1 MFNNF
6 HQQNTNRSINLN
18 QNTNANIN
26 FMNKNLNTFRHFNNN
41 NNNNNN
47 NNFNNMNMMNNF
59 NNMNMNFVNN
69 NMINQPNMNINNNN
83 IYNMMQNSVNFKK
96 DLLRRSSTEKDP
108 VKIQMKIAL
117 GLNNNR
123 PYENYLKGGNQ
134 TPAFMKQSSSDNIP
148 KGLDDK
154 INVVFQVMKGNIH
167 NRAFNKTDTIQQMLL
182 KFIKSLGLLEK
193 HLDNIYFLFN
203 ATNLNTI
210 TNKNQTLVQYGIKD
224 GSRVTII
231 DLNNIIGA

>member
-6 HQQNTNRSINLN
+6 PQPNTNRPMNLN

-26 FMNKNLNTFRHFNNN
+26 FMNQNPNTFRPI
-41 NNNNNN
+41 NN

-59 NNMNMNFVNN
+59 NNNMNMNFMNN
-69 NMINQPNMNINNNN
+69 NMINQSNINMNDN

-96 DLLRRSSTEKDP
+96 DLLRRSLTEKDP

-167 NRAFNKTDTIQQMLL
+167 NRTFNKTDTIQQMLL

-210 TNKNQTLVQYGIKD
+210 TNKNQTLVQFGIKD
-224 GSRVTII
+224 GSKVTII
-231 DLNNIIGA
+231 DMGNIIGA

>member
-6 HQQNTNRSINLN
+6 PQQNTNRPMNLN

-26 FMNKNLNTFRHFNNN
+26 FMNQNPNTFRPI
-41 NNNNNN
+41 NN

-59 NNMNMNFVNN
+59 NNNMNMNFMNN
-69 NMINQPNMNINNNN
+69 NMINQSNINMNNNN

-210 TNKNQTLVQYGIKD
+210 TNKNQTLVQFGIKD
-224 GSRVTII
+224 GSKVTII
-231 DLNNIIGA
+231 DMGNIIGA

>member
-6 HQQNTNRSINLN
+6 PQQNTNRPMNLN

-26 FMNKNLNTFRHFNNN
+26 FMNKNPNTFRPI
-41 NNNNNN
+41 NN

-59 NNMNMNFVNN
+59 NNNMNMNFMNN
-69 NMINQPNMNINNNN
+69 NMINQSNMNMNNNN

-96 DLLRRSSTEKDP
+96 DLLRRSLTEKDP

-148 KGLDDK
+148 KGSDDK

-210 TNKNQTLVQYGIKD
+210 SNKNQTLVQFGIKD
-224 GSRVTII
+224 GSKVTII
-231 DLNNIIGA
+231 DMGNIIGA

>member
-6 HQQNTNRSINLN
+6 PQPNTNRPMNLN

-26 FMNKNLNTFRHFNNN
+26 FMNKNPNTFRPI
-41 NNNNNN
+41 NN
-47 NNFNNMNMMNNF
+47 NNFNNMNIMNNF
-59 NNMNMNFVNN
+59 NNNMNMNFMNN
-69 NMINQPNMNINNNN
+69 NMINQSNINMNDN

-96 DLLRRSSTEKDP
+96 DLLRRSLTEKDP

-224 GSRVTII
+224 GSKVTII
-231 DLNNIIGA
+231 DLKNIIGA

>member
-6 HQQNTNRSINLN
+6 PQPNTNRPMNLN

-26 FMNKNLNTFRHFNNN
+26 FMNQNPNTFRPI
-41 NNNNNN
+41 NN

-59 NNMNMNFVNN
+59 NNNMNMNFMNN
-69 NMINQPNMNINNNN
+69 NMINQPNMNMNNNN
-83 IYNMMQNSVNFKK
+83 IYDMMQNSVNFKK

-148 KGLDDK
+148 KGSDDK

-210 TNKNQTLVQYGIKD
+210 SNKNQTLVQYGIKD
-224 GSRVTII
+224 GSKVTII
-231 DLNNIIGA
+231 DMGNIIGA

>member
-6 HQQNTNRSINLN
+6 PQPNTNRPMNLN

-26 FMNKNLNTFRHFNNN
+26 FMNQNPNTFRHFNNN
-41 NNNNNN
+41 NNN
-47 NNFNNMNMMNNF
+47 F
-59 NNMNMNFVNN
+59 NNMNMNFMNN
-69 NMINQPNMNINNNN
+69 NMINQSNINMNDN

-96 DLLRRSSTEKDP
+96 DLLRRCSTEKDP

-148 KGLDDK
+148 KGSDDK

-210 TNKNQTLVQYGIKD
+210 TNKNQTLVQFGIKD
-224 GSRVTII
+224 GSKVTII
-231 DLNNIIGA
+231 DMGNIIGA

>member
-6 HQQNTNRSINLN
+6 LQQNTNRPMNLN

-26 FMNKNLNTFRHFNNN
+26 FMNENPNTFRHF
-41 NNNNNN
+41 NNNN
-47 NNFNNMNMMNNF
+47 NNFNNMNMMNSFNN

>member
-6 HQQNTNRSINLN
+6 PQQNTNRPMNLN

-26 FMNKNLNTFRHFNNN
+26 FMNKNPNTFRPI
-41 NNNNNN
+41 NN

-59 NNMNMNFVNN
+59 NNNMNMNFMNN
-69 NMINQPNMNINNNN
+69 NMINQPNMNMNNNN

-148 KGLDDK
+148 KGSDDK

-210 TNKNQTLVQYGIKD
+210 SNKNQTLVQFGIKD
-224 GSRVTII
+224 GSKVTII
-231 DLNNIIGA
+231 DMGNIIGA

>member
-6 HQQNTNRSINLN
+6 PQQNTNRPMNLN

-26 FMNKNLNTFRHFNNN
+26 FMNQNPNTFRPI
-41 NNNNNN
+41 NN

-59 NNMNMNFVNN
+59 NNNMNMNFMNN
-69 NMINQPNMNINNNN
+69 NMINQSNINMNDN

-96 DLLRRSSTEKDP
+96 DLLRRSLTEKDP

-148 KGLDDK
+148 KGSDDK

-167 NRAFNKTDTIQQMLL
+167 NRTFNKTDTIQQMLL

-210 TNKNQTLVQYGIKD
+210 SNKNQTLVQYGIKD
-224 GSRVTII
+224 GSKVTII
-231 DLNNIIGA
+231 DLKNIIGA

>member
-6 HQQNTNRSINLN
+6 PQPNTNRPRNLN

-26 FMNKNLNTFRHFNNN
+26 FMNENPNTFRHF
-41 NNNNNN
+41 NNNNN
-47 NNFNNMNMMNNF
+47 NNFNNMNMMNSFNN

-96 DLLRRSSTEKDP
+96 DLLRRSLTEKDP

-148 KGLDDK
+148 KGSDDK

-210 TNKNQTLVQYGIKD
+210 SNKNQTLVQFGIKD
-224 GSRVTII
+224 GSKVTII
-231 DLNNIIGA
+231 DMGNIIGA

>member
-6 HQQNTNRSINLN
+6 PQPNTNRPMNLN

-26 FMNKNLNTFRHFNNN
+26 FMNENPNTFRHF
-41 NNNNNN
+41 NNNN
-47 NNFNNMNMMNNF
+47 NNFNNMNMMNSFNN

-69 NMINQPNMNINNNN
+69 NMINQPNMNINNDN

-167 NRAFNKTDTIQQMLL
+167 NRAFNKTDTIQQMLS

-210 TNKNQTLVQYGIKD
+210 SNKNQTLVQYGIKD
-224 GSRVTII
+224 GSKVTII
-231 DLNNIIGA
+231 DMGNIIGA

>member
-6 HQQNTNRSINLN
+6 PQQNTNRPMNMN

-26 FMNKNLNTFRHFNNN
+26 FMNKNPNTFRPI
-41 NNNNNN
+41 NN

-59 NNMNMNFVNN
+59 NNNMNMNFVNN

-96 DLLRRSSTEKDP
+96 DLLRRSLTEKDP

-148 KGLDDK
+148 KGSDDK

-167 NRAFNKTDTIQQMLL
+167 NRAFNKTDTIQQMLS

-210 TNKNQTLVQYGIKD
+210 SNKNQTLVQCGIKN

-231 DLNNIIGA
+231 DLKNIIGA

>member
-6 HQQNTNRSINLN
+6 PQPNTNRPRNLN

-26 FMNKNLNTFRHFNNN
+26 FMNQNPNTFRPI
-41 NNNNNN
+41 NN
-47 NNFNNMNMMNNF
+47 NNFNNMNFM
-59 NNMNMNFVNN
+59 NN
-69 NMINQPNMNINNNN
+69 NMINQSNINMNDN

-96 DLLRRSSTEKDP
+96 DLLRRSLTEKDP

-148 KGLDDK
+148 KGSDDK

-210 TNKNQTLVQYGIKD
+210 SNKNLTLVQYGIKD
-224 GSRVTII
+224 GSKVTII
-231 DLNNIIGA
+231 DLKNIIGA

>member
-6 HQQNTNRSINLN
+6 PQPNTNRSMNLN

-26 FMNKNLNTFRHFNNN
+26 FMNQNPNTFRPI
-41 NNNNNN
+41 NN

-59 NNMNMNFVNN
+59 NNNMNMNFMNN
-69 NMINQPNMNINNNN
+69 NMINQSNINMNNNN

-96 DLLRRSSTEKDP
+96 DLLRRSLTEKDP

-148 KGLDDK
+148 KGSDDK

-224 GSRVTII
+224 GSKVTII
-231 DLNNIIGA
+231 DLKNIIGA

>member
-6 HQQNTNRSINLN
+6 PQQNTNRPMNLN

-26 FMNKNLNTFRHFNNN
+26 FMNQNPNTFRPI
-41 NNNNNN
+41 NN

-59 NNMNMNFVNN
+59 NNNNMNMNFMNN
-69 NMINQPNMNINNNN
+69 NMINQPNMNMNNNN

-224 GSRVTII
+224 GSKVTII
-231 DLNNIIGA
+231 DLKNIIGA

>member
-6 HQQNTNRSINLN
+6 PQPNTNRSMNLN

-26 FMNKNLNTFRHFNNN
+26 FMNQNPNTFRPI
-41 NNNNNN
+41 NN

-59 NNMNMNFVNN
+59 NNNMNMNFMNN
-69 NMINQPNMNINNNN
+69 NMINQPNMNMNNNN

-96 DLLRRSSTEKDP
+96 DLLRRSLTEKDP